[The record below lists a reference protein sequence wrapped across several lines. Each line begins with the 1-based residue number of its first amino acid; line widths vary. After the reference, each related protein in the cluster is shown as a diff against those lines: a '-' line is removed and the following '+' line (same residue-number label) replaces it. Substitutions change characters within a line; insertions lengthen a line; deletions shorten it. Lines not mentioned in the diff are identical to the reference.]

1 MHLDLSLEFLEA
13 LLEEVFALAP
23 LEDVHLPHQVL
34 SLLGYQLLRESGLVP
49 LQLAQSVTGRGGWR
63 EGGREGGGREF
74 RVLLR
79 DTRYIHRESPAKR
92 NCAFY

>member
-49 LQLAQSVTGRGGWR
+49 LQLAQSVTGRGRWR
-63 EGGREGGGREF
+63 EGGREF